1 MLKKPTKSMEEIFA
15 EDGRY
20 PLEAVQ
26 FVREGLNHSVRKYHS
41 EENPDAP
48 RHISGEQ
55 LCEGLRELARKRWG
69 LMAKSVLNRWNIHAT
84 RDFGE
89 IVFLLVNHGWMQKEP
104 HDCIE
109 DFADVYDFDAAF
121 QGDFEISLDG

>member
-20 PLEAVQ
+20 PLDAVQ
-26 FVREGLNHSVRKYHS
+26 FVREGLNHSVQKYHP
-41 EENPDAP
+41 EEESDAP

-55 LCEGLRELARKRWG
+55 LCEGLRELAWKRWG
-69 LMAKSVLNRWNIHAT
+69 LMAKSVLNRWNIRAT

-104 HDCIE
+104 QDSIE
-109 DFADVYDFDAAF
+109 DFADVYDFNEAF
-121 QGDFEISLDG
+121 QGDFEISMDG